1 MSRRHLR
8 SLSVMDR
15 PPPEPAKLLNQ
26 WEAWERGDELPGRT
40 MANLKTGEARML
52 LEAAGEESTA
62 LLTAWTRWEKGQS
75 VPAEVLAALKEG
87 GMRDFLA
94 TRT

>member
-1 MSRRHLR
+1 
-8 SLSVMDR
+8 MDR
-15 PPPEPAKLLNQ
+15 PPPEPAKLLSQ

-52 LEAAGEESTA
+52 LEAAGEESA
-62 LLTAWTRWEKGQS
+62 ELLAAWNRWEKGQC
-75 VPAEVLAALKEG
+75 VPAEVLRILKDG
-87 GMRDFLA
+87 GMQDFLA

>member
-1 MSRRHLR
+1 
-8 SLSVMDR
+8 MDR

-26 WEAWERGDELPGRT
+26 WDAWERGDELPGRT
-40 MANLKTGEARML
+40 MANLKTGEARVL
-52 LEAAGEESTA
+52 LEGGGEASA
-62 LLTAWTRWEKGQS
+62 DLLAAWTRWEKGQS

-94 TRT
+94 ARVEV

>member
-1 MSRRHLR
+1 
-8 SLSVMDR
+8 MDR
-15 PPPEPAKLLNQ
+15 PPPEPAKLLSQ

-52 LEAAGEESTA
+52 LEAAGEESA
-62 LLTAWTRWEKGQS
+62 GLLAAWNRWEKGQC
-75 VPAEVLAALKEG
+75 VPAEVLRILKDG
-87 GMRDFLA
+87 GMQDFLA